1 MNLNDVFPDGLM
13 GEGIFYALNEYN
25 VPWKTAISSV
35 ALDLEYYGN
44 VSGGKTIAPLLRRL
58 LVDGVIPPSALTR
71 LANSLYSMNA
81 LRWTKLWDTYQLE
94 YNPIENYR
102 MTEIMEDDDTVTTY
116 GRTHRKTGTESDDRT
131 RTDESTDGVFGFN
144 SSSASDSETSD
155 HTIDDDNTHTYDLT
169 DADTGSDTQSHSYEL
184 TRSGNIGVTT
194 SQQMIESER
203 SLWMW
208 KYFYDVVFPDVDR
221 MLTISVYSDDVI
233 PITTG
238 GVTPTGEI
246 DITLNGTY
254 DVTEYAYADVQVPN
268 TYTAADEGMV
278 VYNGELVSQIG
289 REISVNG
296 TYDTTLN
303 NALSV
308 NVPNTYTAADEGKV
322 VDNGALV
329 NQGSLNITENGTYD
343 TTLISELTANVSGA
357 NILGGTTN
365 PVSAEGSNGD
375 IYIKYTDYD
384 GSAPSG
390 YTLLTYL
397 QSNGNQSIDT
407 GIDINSMSYFELK
420 SAFSSNTN
428 NNNVYGVGWSSK
440 ESNILFASGYI
451 YNQVGLRNISANY
464 DVNDH
469 VYKWDSSGIYIDS
482 IAGTAN
488 TSNIPTGARIRLFAT
503 AYGGTFDS
511 SRISYAKMYYCKM
524 YDDQTLIRDFI
535 PVKRNSDNVLGMYDL
550 VNDVFYINS
559 GTGSF
564 ISGEELTGE
573 PIDAVYLKVN
583 GLWKIIENCDWSD
596 III

>member
-13 GEGIFYALNEYN
+13 GEGIFYALDSYN

-44 VSGGKTIAPLLRRL
+44 VSGGKTISPLMRRL
-58 LVDGVIPPSALTR
+58 LVDGVIPQSAITR

-81 LRWTKLWDTYQLE
+81 LRWFKLWNTYQLE

-131 RTDESTDGVFGFN
+131 RTDESTDGVYGFN

-155 HTIDDDNTHTYDLT
+155 RTIDDDNTHTYDLT

-208 KYFYDVVFPDVDR
+208 KYFYDVVFPDVDK

-238 GVTPTGEI
+238 GITPTGEI
-246 DITLNGTY
+246 SITLNGDY
-254 DVTEYAYADVQVPN
+254 DVTEYASAAVEVPN

-289 REISVNG
+289 REISANG

-303 NALSV
+303 NALSI

-322 VDNGALV
+322 VDNGSLV
-329 NQGSLNITENGTYD
+329 AQSSQSITENGTYD
-343 TTLISELTANVSGA
+343 TTLVSELIA
-357 NILGGTTN
+357 NIESERGIIRYNDVNFKDTT
-365 PVSAEGSNGD
+365 VDIIGDSITQWIKTSLASATG
-375 IYIKYTDYD
+375 
-384 GSAPSG
+384 APSG
-390 YTLLTYL
+390 SEQIICTKEKIDLTDVQVISALPSY
-397 QSNGNQSIDT
+397 STKDT
-407 GIDINSMSYFELK
+407 GSSGGMYIGVSQNVPSSYSDAISNSNIKALGECGTAQDVLPQ
-420 SAFSSNTN
+420 
-428 NNNVYGVGWSSK
+428 NVYSINVSALSGDYYIWYASK
-440 ESNILFASGYI
+440 L
-451 YNQVGLRNISANY
+451 
-464 DVNDH
+464 
-469 VYKWDSSGIYIDS
+469 VYGS
-482 IAGTAN
+482 
-488 TSNIPTGARIRLFAT
+488 TG
-503 AYGGTFDS
+503 
-511 SRISYAKMYYCKM
+511 YCKA
-524 YDDQTLIRDFI
+524 TF
-535 PVKRNSDNVLGMYDL
+535 VV
-550 VNDVFYINS
+550 
-559 GTGSF
+559 
-564 ISGEELTGE
+564 
-573 PIDAVYLKVN
+573 A
-583 GLWKIIENCDWSD
+583 II
-596 III
+596 